1 MTAVRPLPLVPLL
14 LLVALGCQPSP
25 PPELD
30 SAVETPGAGVD
41 DGATAQLPGGVLDQ
55 ARSAADALGMQLQG
69 RLLAALEEG
78 GATQA
83 VEVCSVEAQEIA
95 RSLSEDDH
103 LVRRVSL
110 RTRNPANDPDGYERA
125 VLEEWEAV
133 WGAEEVPGESWEVV
147 AREGRP
153 TLRYLR
159 PIPVAGPCTTCHGE
173 PDQMAPE
180 VLALIRRLYPEDR
193 AVGYAAGDL
202 RGAIS
207 VSIPWTP
214 LRTP

>member
-1 MTAVRPLPLVPLL
+1 MTAVRLLPLV

-25 PPELD
+25 PPDVESPPETLPGT
-30 SAVETPGAGVD
+30 AVDEAAAP
-41 DGATAQLPGGVLDQ
+41 QLPDGVLDE

-78 GATQA
+78 GPTQA

-95 RSLSEDDH
+95 RSLSGDGH

-110 RTRNPANDPDGYERA
+110 RTRNPANDPDGYEREI
-125 VLEEWEAV
+125 LEEWEAV
-133 WGAEEVPGESWEVV
+133 WGEEEVPGEFWEVA

-173 PDQMAPE
+173 PDQVAPE
-180 VLALIRRLYPEDR
+180 VMALIRRLYPEDR
-193 AVGYAAGDL
+193 AVGYSAGDL
-202 RGAIS
+202 RGAVS
-207 VSIPWTP
+207 VSIPLDTP
-214 LRTP
+214 SDR